1 MRSSAAYFTLSL
13 AAMAFFSAAVVLS
26 VRCAPLLFRAR
37 SLKLHRDGGRARAP
51 ETHRWLLRAHQ
62 NCPSCSSGKFGHF
75 DFFMHARCCWDSS
88 GERISTHLECLS
100 ATKATSR
107 REFLFSKTRLHTI
120 FHLPPA
126 VKFVH
131 KIIFCC
137 LSVYSDGARLKWN

>member
-13 AAMAFFSAAVVLS
+13 AARAFFSAAVVLS

-75 DFFMHARCCWDSS
+75 DFLCTHAAAGTPLENALARTLNVSLLQKRRVDEHFCFRKLVCTQFSTSCLRWNFYIRLFFAAFQCMWT
-88 GERISTHLECLS
+88 ER
-100 ATKATSR
+100 
-107 REFLFSKTRLHTI
+107 
-120 FHLPPA
+120 
-126 VKFVH
+126 
-131 KIIFCC
+131 
-137 LSVYSDGARLKWN
+137 D